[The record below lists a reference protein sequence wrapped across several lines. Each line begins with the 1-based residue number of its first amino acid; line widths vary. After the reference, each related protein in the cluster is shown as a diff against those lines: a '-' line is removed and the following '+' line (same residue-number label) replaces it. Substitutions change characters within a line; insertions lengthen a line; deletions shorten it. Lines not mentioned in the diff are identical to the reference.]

1 MKTRMHVS
9 TERRLPFAQVL
20 LLLLLPLCFSNC
32 KNQKALR
39 RASFN
44 EIQTLKNNALLVR
57 LHTADHIIEAL
68 EKRNLHKEA
77 EEARERV
84 KKGNIRTVNAFKN
97 NYTFSKVYFFQSG
110 ESNNLKNKNFD
121 EVVLVDADG
130 NTVQDRS
137 FLKAGYLVATFGVV
151 YHDQLFYTD
160 SSDVKYSVA
169 GVQGTPG
176 LVVMDRDYIQLN
188 KPFPFKVAVPFSTEF
203 KEGAVSVLNKR
214 LNRYYGVFERKRYK
228 YNM

>member
-1 MKTRMHVS
+1 MHVS
-9 TERRLPFAQVL
+9 TERRLPFAQVF
-20 LLLLLPLCFSNC
+20 LLLLLPLFLLNC

-57 LHTADHIIEAL
+57 LHTAEHIIDAL

-77 EEARERV
+77 EATLERV
-84 KKGNIRTVNAFKN
+84 EKGNARTIEAFKN
-97 NYTFSKVYFFQSG
+97 QYTFSKVYFFHSG
-110 ESNNLKNKNFD
+110 ESNKLKNKNFD

-130 NTVQDRS
+130 NPVQDLS
-137 FLKAGYLVATFGVV
+137 FLKAGYLVATFGMV
-151 YHDQLFYTD
+151 YHDQLIYTD
-160 SSDVKYSVA
+160 SSDVKYPVA

-176 LVVMDRDYIQLN
+176 LVVMDRDYVQLN
-188 KPFPFKVAVPFSTEF
+188 KPFPFKITFPFSADF

-214 LNRYYGVFERKRYK
+214 LNRYYRVFERKRHK
-228 YNM
+228 YGI